1 MFLKKSYFFYGLLLY
16 LIFGAILLLSISKGD
31 EIWWLNSLHSP
42 PLDFF
47 MKYLTHLG
55 DGIFA
60 AFVVFCLLWWR
71 YEYAF
76 AALLALLTSS
86 FFTQFLKKII
96 FPDVARPL
104 AYLQDHIALHLV
116 EGVTVHRHFSF
127 PSGHATT
134 AFMLFSFF
142 SLLAKDK
149 RWGILFLL
157 LAILTSL
164 TRPYLLQHFFVDIY
178 VGSIIGTSFSFLFW
192 YLFGNEQL
200 ANKNKVWK
208 KSLRDFF

>member
-1 MFLKKSYFFYGLLLY
+1 MFLKKSYFFYGFLFYLLL
-16 LIFGAILLLSISKGD
+16 GAILLLSISKGD

-47 MKYLTHLG
+47 IKYLTHLG

-60 AFVVFCLLWWR
+60 VFIVFCLLWWR
-71 YEYAF
+71 YDYSF
-76 AALLALLTSS
+76 MLLFALLTSS
-86 FFTQFLKKII
+86 FVTQFLKKVI
-96 FPDVARPL
+96 FPDIARPL
-104 AYLQDHIALHLV
+104 AYLQDNIALHLV

-134 AFMLFSFF
+134 AFMLFGFL
-142 SLLAKDK
+142 SLLAKN
-149 RWGILFLL
+149 RNWGFVFLL

-164 TRPYLLQHFFVDIY
+164 TRPYLLQHFFIDIY
-178 VGSIIGTSFSFLFW
+178 VGAIIGTSFSFLAW